1 MKHLLQTGVI
11 LLFAQLFQQPCFAEE
26 TTASGETLS
35 AHFEMLNA
43 LTKSELRL
51 ENQRLK
57 ASIEKQLAEIDKQ
70 NEGIRIRLTQ
80 RDNDIGNYIDAISW
94 VTGIVIGFVG
104 ILFGMGAFILYR
116 ENQEVSFRMNQQLEA
131 WNEQTENLQATFDKW
146 FNDAKIEHTREI
158 DSMGRIMRL
167 RILLDQ
173 EKPNAREIYPD
184 LSPLFSNPQLEY
196 LPIFRR
202 VMTLNIDKD
211 IKRHTQA
218 AIDQIKKR
226 APVLSAAKDLAP
238 G

>member
-1 MKHLLQTGVI
+1 
-11 LLFAQLFQQPCFAEE
+11 
-26 TTASGETLS
+26 
-35 AHFEMLNA
+35 
-43 LTKSELRL
+43 
-51 ENQRLK
+51 
-57 ASIEKQLAEIDKQ
+57 
-70 NEGIRIRLTQ
+70 
-80 RDNDIGNYIDAISW
+80 
-94 VTGIVIGFVG
+94 VIGFVG